1 MKFFKRL
8 APIVLVLIL
17 VLAMVPTSAFA
28 CYPCATYTV
37 QMKDS
42 TGTQNVSASFSAY
55 KIIAWDINYTTT
67 SPYTITSYKAP
78 LAIQSDAYRSVIRTA
93 VGAGSATLTD
103 TQLVGMLSTL
113 DGDASKSAALG
124 ASLQGAIGTTAP
136 TATTTTGLFSGLERG
151 YYLIIQNTGSGAVL
165 AKPILVAIP
174 KLGESVENCGR
185 TINVKSSTA
194 NIEKKIV
201 IGSALYDSS
210 TAAVGDTVN
219 YQSLST
225 FPTFATTATNIV
237 YYVDDT
243 FSAGLTP
250 NDDIVAKIVSS
261 SGAVVK
267 TLVENTDYTLTTTA
281 STFKLELTNQD
292 DIKTWG
298 NAGNKLLLTYS
309 AVINQSATYGSTGN
323 PNSTKLTFGEGGKTA
338 TTDEDTVISYIVK
351 LVVLKN
357 DNAATPVKLAGA
369 TFTLSKK
376 DSGTA
381 TYTVIETQTTDA
393 NGQAVFTKLSQGDY
407 RLTETV
413 APTGYKLLTTST
425 DFTVTAKNGTVTIPN
440 TSILQTNIGNAAAIA
455 NFKATWTSSNAAVVV
470 GADGNL
476 SATIVNEPDVHLPGT
491 GGIGTTIFTVSG
503 ILLLLLASVLFVV
516 YNKKH
521 KKSEN

>member
-17 VLAMVPTSAFA
+17 VMAMVPTGAFA
-28 CYPCATYTV
+28 CTPCTTYTV
-37 QMKDS
+37 QMKDTS
-42 TGTQNVSASFSAY
+42 ASPQIVVASFSAY
-55 KIIAWDINYTTT
+55 KIIAWDINYDTT
-67 SPYTITSYKAP
+67 SPYTITSYKSP
-78 LAIQSDAYRSVIRTA
+78 LAIQSDDYRAVIKAA
-93 VGAGSATLTD
+93 VGTTSTTLTD
-103 TQLVGMLSTL
+103 TQLVAMLSSL
-113 DGDASKSAALG
+113 DGDAAKSASLA
-124 ASLQGAIGTTAP
+124 ASLKAVVGTA
-136 TATTTTGLFSGLERG
+136 TATTTTGVFTGLARG
-151 YYLIIQNTGSGAVL
+151 YYLIVQNTGSGAVL

-174 KLGESVENCGR
+174 EVGDSAESCTYPIV
-185 TINVKSSTA
+185 VKSSTA

-225 FPTFATTATNIV
+225 FPTFAATATNIV

-309 AVINQSATYGSTGN
+309 ATINANATYGSTGN
-323 PNSTKLTFGEGGKTA
+323 PNSIKLTFGEGGNTA
-338 TTDEDTVISYIVK
+338 TTNEDTVISYIIK
-351 LVVLKN
+351 LVVVKN
-357 DNAATPVKLAGA
+357 DNSTTPVKLAGA

-393 NGQAVFTKLSQGDY
+393 NGQAVFTELSQGDY
-407 RLTETV
+407 RLTETA

-425 DFTVTAKNGTVTIPN
+425 DFTVTAKNGTVVIPS
-440 TSILQTNIGNAAAIA
+440 TSILQTNIGNTATAA
-455 NFKATWTSSNAAVVV
+455 NFKATWTSSNAKVVV
-470 GADGNL
+470 GTDGNL
-476 SATIVNEPDVHLPGT
+476 TATIVNEPDIHLPGT

-503 ILLLLLASVLFVV
+503 VLILLLASVLFVV